1 MGKNVFAYIFSCL
14 NGDNGM
20 DSINLVP
27 YIEDERL
34 YEYAAACAR
43 TLRPE
48 GMDDGRGEAQTLRRC
63 FQEAERCHTL
73 LQRRYE
79 GASHIPAACEWL
91 LDNFYLLQREY
102 PAVRRALREA
112 ERQRCTRGRLLITA
126 LCRALLQA
134 GHGRL
139 TRERCASYLAGF
151 QSVTILQRNELHLFP
166 AALRAAL
173 LEAVASSCRKLGAS
187 SEPETLTEELA
198 ALFASLTLLAVM
210 DMDTLL
216 DEADI
221 PGQILAEDP
230 AGCYSKMDRMTKEDY
245 LRRLSELADEQ
256 GLDEQTFAR
265 RIVDEAERT
274 GRHVGFL
281 LFSPPGEMRAAVY
294 IASLAGLTLFGCL
307 AAY

>member
-1 MGKNVFAYIFSCL
+1 
-14 NGDNGM
+14 M

-27 YIEDERL
+27 YIEDDRL
-34 YEYAAACAR
+34 YDYAAACAR

-48 GMDDGRGEAQTLRRC
+48 GMDDGRSEAQTLRRC

-102 PAVRRALREA
+102 PAVRRALRET

-151 QSVTILQRNELHLFP
+151 QSVTILQRCGPHFLRPSLQ
-166 AALRAAL
+166 AA
-173 LEAVASSCRKLGAS
+173 ASSAHRAS
-187 SEPETLTEELA
+187 
-198 ALFASLTLLAVM
+198 
-210 DMDTLL
+210 
-216 DEADI
+216 
-221 PGQILAEDP
+221 
-230 AGCYSKMDRMTKEDY
+230 
-245 LRRLSELADEQ
+245 RR
-256 GLDEQTFAR
+256 
-265 RIVDEAERT
+265 
-274 GRHVGFL
+274 H
-281 LFSPPGEMRAAVY
+281 
-294 IASLAGLTLFGCL
+294 
-307 AAY
+307 